1 MAFKLNRNWLIL
13 IAALGIGGLSAF
25 GAKNYINGRVADIEA
40 QDKNKAMVKVVV
52 AKLDLEK
59 GTKLSSE
66 NMAVREVPK
75 EWVHSG
81 AITPDQFSRAE
92 GSILAYPTSAGE
104 AVIWSQLEG
113 QKAPSFSS
121 YLELG
126 RRAVTVPVDE
136 ISSLSGM
143 VEPNDL
149 IDVIVSM
156 QKEDHN
162 VTFTLLQS
170 VRVLATGS
178 QVSKDAKDSE
188 GQAVT
193 YTTITLDASPEDA
206 KRLIAAREIGKVT
219 ALLRAPGDNTNVS
232 TSRSNAEDLLGLG
245 GPTITGVSSVP
256 VIYGG
261 GPITQGLTI
270 KPPHESDELPANPM
284 ASPVEQAKD
293 MMVNH
298 KKAI

>member
-1 MAFKLNRNWLIL
+1 MALKLNRNWLIL
-13 IAALGIGGLSAF
+13 IAALSIGGFAAY

-52 AKLDLEK
+52 AKLGLEK
-59 GTKLSSE
+59 GEKLSSQ
-66 NMAVREVPK
+66 NMAVRDVPE

-81 AITPDQFSRAE
+81 AVMPDQFSRVE
-92 GSILAYPTSAGE
+92 GSVLAYPAIAGE
-104 AVIWSQLEG
+104 AVMWSQLEG

-121 YLELG
+121 LLNIG
-126 RRAVTVPVDE
+126 HRAVTVPVDE

-149 IDVIVSM
+149 IDIIVSV
-156 QKEDHN
+156 QKEERN

-178 QVSKDAKDSE
+178 QVFADKKDNQ
-188 GQAVT
+188 GQPVT
-193 YTTITLDASPEDA
+193 YTTITLDTTPEDA
-206 KRLIAAREIGKVT
+206 KRLIAAREVGKVT
-219 ALLRAPGDNTNVS
+219 ALLRAPGDNDSVS
-232 TSRSNAEDLLGLG
+232 SERLNTEDLLGLG
-245 GPTITGVSSVP
+245 GQVATTGLSSVP

-270 KPPHESDELPANPM
+270 KPPAETAMLSNKLLNVP
-284 ASPVEQAKD
+284 
-293 MMVNH
+293 
-298 KKAI
+298 